1 MLHFTQIK
9 YQNPL
14 CSDSKTA
21 TTVLWHSLVKWL
33 SLSIIILQSCSGN
46 ILFCRHS
53 TCVFIDKIPVS
64 CTVSCITA
72 YRSSAHFLRALSCD
86 IRTWARDEWESRWV
100 STKGTNE
107 ITLFISSRISE
118 CWLQWLS
125 NCSGMLLHAEILTL
139 TISLEC
145 FSYMYMDT
153 LS

>member
-1 MLHFTQIK
+1 M
-9 YQNPL
+9 
-14 CSDSKTA
+14 
-21 TTVLWHSLVKWL
+21 TVLWHSLVKWL

-107 ITLFISSRISE
+107 ITLLISSRISE
-118 CWLQWLS
+118 CWLQLLF
-125 NCSGMLLHAEILTL
+125 NCSGMLLHAEIFNFDDQSGMFFVYVYGYTVLIERVYPSIYYL
-139 TISLEC
+139 
-145 FSYMYMDT
+145 D
-153 LS
+153 